1 MKINYGSSFFII
13 LGVLS
18 FGLLF
23 SCKDK
28 KAGDDFSI
36 EFDTIRVEK
45 RIPLLEQENDTTL
58 PYSDVSIGFVYPK
71 KFRNPED
78 LARLQQIVKGTFF
91 NNQKYDSLSAE
102 EAVDKYLADY
112 TAEYRVLADDF
123 YTDKTRL
130 EGKTPSWYWYY
141 MNNDNRILFQND
153 SLLSYAVEYSDY
165 TGGAHG
171 SFHVTYVNI
180 DLNELTT
187 LSEEDLFVPNYF
199 KPLTEKIV
207 RNLMKKY
214 NVTVPDS
221 LISEGFFEVED
232 IVPNNNFWL
241 SNEGIHYSYN
251 QYEIAPYAMGV
262 IDVTIPY
269 SELKDI
275 LKPNSPVEQFIHNNI
290 SKE

>member
-1 MKINYGSSFFII
+1 M
-13 LGVLS
+13 
-18 FGLLF
+18 
-23 SCKDK
+23 
-28 KAGDDFSI
+28 
-36 EFDTIRVEK
+36 
-45 RIPLLEQENDTTL
+45 
-58 PYSDVSIGFVYPK
+58 
-71 KFRNPED
+71 
-78 LARLQQIVKGTFF
+78 
-91 NNQKYDSLSAE
+91 
-102 EAVDKYLADY
+102 
-112 TAEYRVLADDF
+112 
-123 YTDKTRL
+123 
-130 EGKTPSWYWYY
+130 
-141 MNNDNRILFQND
+141 
-153 SLLSYAVEYSDY
+153 
-165 TGGAHG
+165 
-171 SFHVTYVNI
+171 TYVNI

-290 SKE
+290 SEE